1 MTVDQ
6 LWCACCFAFTLSFK
20 GTVVS
25 VGHYFFC
32 LLCQTKYCAR
42 PFSSCS
48 YKATT
53 HLQGL
58 WSSWEQSS
66 KGENFKAKASQHW
79 FGFWPVVKYLYCV
92 LKHLMLWW
100 VFIGLPNGNW
110 AVNHKYILDIE
121 PWKFIIGSPFGRLQ
135 KLIRWFKDC
144 SESFFLFRRFSYV
157 SKIWAPNPPP
167 SHPPRGQCALI
178 AEPTWERENIAN
190 QANRCFRSKHLNMK
204 SQLEFIFYW
213 K

>member
-53 HLQGL
+53 TQAL
-58 WSSWEQSS
+58 WSIWKQSS
-66 KGENFKAKASQHW
+66 KGENFKVMASQPL
-79 FGFWPVVKYLYCV
+79 FGFWPVVKYLYYV

-100 VFIGLPNGNW
+100 VFIGLPNGDLLLL

-121 PWKFIIGSPFGRLQ
+121 PWKFIVGSPFGRLQ
-135 KLIRWFKDC
+135 KLIRLFKDS
-144 SESFFLFRRFSYV
+144 SEFFSLFRRFSYV
-157 SKIWAPNPPP
+157 SKIWHPP
-167 SHPPRGQCALI
+167 STEVNVL
-178 AEPTWERENIAN
+178 
-190 QANRCFRSKHLNMK
+190 
-204 SQLEFIFYW
+204 
-213 K
+213 

>member
-6 LWCACCFAFTLSFK
+6 LCCACCFAFTLSFK

-32 LLCQTKYCAR
+32 LLCETKYCAR

-53 HLQGL
+53 HLHSP
-58 WSSWEQSS
+58 WSSWNQS
-66 KGENFKAKASQHW
+66 KGEGEHFKAKASQPW
-79 FGFWPVVKYLYCV
+79 FGFWPVVKYFYCV

-100 VFIGLPNGNW
+100 VFIGLPNGNLLLL

-121 PWKFIIGSPFGRLQ
+121 PWKFIVGSPFGRLQ
-135 KLIRWFKDC
+135 MLTRLFKDC
-144 SESFFLFRRFSYV
+144 SESFFLFRKFSYV
-157 SKIWAPNPPP
+157 RKIWAP
-167 SHPPRGQCALI
+167 HRGQCALI
-178 AEPTWERENIAN
+178 AEPTWERENIVN
-190 QANRCFRSKHLNMK
+190 QANRCCRSKDMK
-204 SQLEFIFYW
+204 SYTQLEFIFYW